1 MPCDATQKILLQSQ
15 PQLGR
20 SSHLWITKKMQSFG
34 GLNRYEQ
41 IELGKTWSKGFF
53 SLMLEPLLDIMF
65 SNCRHFMKV
74 GVENDHRLI
83 PVWWRNESSHG
94 DDKLY
99 NVHPREEFAANTCKH
114 PPWCTIFTPSSSFNM
129 KNQVVLAGWKRFFNP
144 MA

>member
-1 MPCDATQKILLQSQ
+1 MWRHAEDPPSIPASAWEIQSS
-15 PQLGR
+15 LDY
-20 SSHLWITKKMQSFG
+20 KKNAKFWG
-34 GLNRYEQ
+34 VEQ
-41 IELGKTWSKGFF
+41 IWTDWARKDLVKRFFF

-99 NVHPREEFAANTCKH
+99 NVHPREEFADNTCKH